1 MYVLRIATF
10 AHGMRK
16 VDQVM
21 RIISQDKEFDLPYEE
36 TTIRALTNGT
46 IAAFSL
52 VNLES
57 NSFIIMAEYS
67 TKEKAIKA
75 MEMCR
80 HEYGKVFSFKGGVI
94 PITGVMTQSVLFTY
108 PKLFQFPKEEEV
120 ENE

>member
-1 MYVLRIATF
+1 
-10 AHGMRK
+10 
-16 VDQVM
+16 M

-36 TTIRALTNGT
+36 TTLQVFTNGT
-46 IAAFSL
+46 VAAFSSTD
-52 VNLES
+52 LES
-57 NSFIIMAEYS
+57 DAFITMAKYS

-108 PKLFQFPKEEEV
+108 PKVFQFPKEEEV
-120 ENE
+120 

>member
-1 MYVLRIATF
+1 
-10 AHGMRK
+10 
-16 VDQVM
+16 M

-36 TTIRALTNGT
+36 TTIQVFGNGT

-52 VNLES
+52 TDLGNYD
-57 NSFIIMAEYS
+57 FITMAKYS

-80 HEYGKVFSFKGGVI
+80 HEYGKVFSFNGGVI

-108 PKLFQFPKEEEV
+108 PKVFQFPKEEEV
-120 ENE
+120 

>member
-1 MYVLRIATF
+1 
-10 AHGMRK
+10 
-16 VDQVM
+16 M

-36 TTIRALTNGT
+36 TTLQVFTNGT
-46 IAAFSL
+46 VAAFSL
-52 VNLES
+52 TDLES
-57 NSFIIMAEYS
+57 DAFITMAKYS

-120 ENE
+120 KDE

>member
-1 MYVLRIATF
+1 
-10 AHGMRK
+10 
-16 VDQVM
+16 M

-57 NSFIIMAEYS
+57 NAFIIMAEYS
-67 TKEKAIKA
+67 TKVKAIKA

-108 PKLFQFPKEEEV
+108 PKVFQFPKEEDV
-120 ENE
+120 KNE

>member
-1 MYVLRIATF
+1 
-10 AHGMRK
+10 
-16 VDQVM
+16 M

-36 TTIRALTNGT
+36 TTIQVFANGT

-52 VNLES
+52 TDLES
-57 NSFIIMAEYS
+57 DAFITMAKYS
-67 TKEKAIKA
+67 TGEKAIKA

-108 PKLFQFPKEEEV
+108 PKIFQFPKEEEI
-120 ENE
+120 EDEQSASNR

>member
-1 MYVLRIATF
+1 
-10 AHGMRK
+10 
-16 VDQVM
+16 M
-21 RIISQDKEFDLPYEE
+21 RIISQDKEFDLPYGE
-36 TTIRALTNGT
+36 TTIQVFANGT

-52 VNLES
+52 TDLE
-57 NSFIIMAEYS
+57 NNDFITMAKYS

-108 PKLFQFPKEEEV
+108 PKIFQFPKEEEI
-120 ENE
+120 EDEQSASNR

>member
-1 MYVLRIATF
+1 
-10 AHGMRK
+10 
-16 VDQVM
+16 M

-36 TTIRALTNGT
+36 TTIRAFGDGT
-46 IAAFSL
+46 VVAFSL
-52 VNLES
+52 IDLES
-57 NSFIIMAEYS
+57 NGFIVMAKYS

-108 PKLFQFPKEEEV
+108 PKVFQFPKEEDV
-120 ENE
+120 KNE